1 MREPV
6 FLIPEPFSLGSASGF
21 SAFGYV
27 ERTWSFVRF
36 LPSW

>member
-21 SAFGYV
+21 LEFGYV
-27 ERTWSFVRF
+27 QRSCSFVRF